1 MPEEVS
7 NQHPSLLAP
16 EKVLTNL
23 ISTLEGLSPEEA
35 KKRLAQHGPNA
46 LTAKS
51 KVSAWKMFFGQF
63 KNTLTIILLIA
74 AILILCIYYFGD
86 KEQSDLVEAGLIF
99 GITFMIAIVGF
110 LQEYKAEKA
119 VESLKKL
126 MAFTA
131 IVRRGGKEVSIPV
144 EELIPGDIVVLSE
157 GMKVPADIRLLETYQ
172 LMTNEASMTGE
183 SVPVTKTTA
192 ALAHAPQISDQTNM
206 VFSGT
211 AITSGR
217 GIGVV
222 TATGNATEIGKI
234 AVSVAETEEDPTPL
248 QLQLEDIGKKLG
260 YLVIVICIG
269 VFLFILFFDQE
280 FANLPLIN
288 KVLQSFIA
296 SVALAVAAIPEGLP
310 AVVTVSLAL
319 GTQRMLKKN
328 ALVKKLNSV
337 ETLGAT
343 DVICS
348 DKTGTLTRGE
358 MTVRD
363 IFYNGQRYA
372 VSGSGYD
379 TAGEFKLNNQV
390 VKPAALQLL
399 LEAGLACNNAS
410 LTGKDT
416 ITGDPTEAALL
427 VSAAKAGIETKF
439 ERIFEVPFTSER
451 KMMSVIVKQGE
462 KYFLFTKGA
471 PEIVLSHASKSQTP
485 QGASPLDDAVKK
497 AVLEATHNM
506 STQALRTLGFAYK
519 EISAS
524 DAEAIKKDAKNA
536 EADLIFLGL
545 QGMMDPPRSEVKD
558 LIAACNTSG
567 IRVIMITG
575 DHIET
580 AKAVATEIGIAGEAM
595 TGEELNKLDK
605 DKRAEVIRNVNVFA
619 RVNPADKLT
628 IVEALKNEK
637 HIVAMTGDGVND
649 APALK
654 RSDIGIAM
662 GITGTD
668 VAKEASDVVL
678 LDDHFATIVKAIEE
692 GRGIYRN
699 IKKFVHYLLACNI
712 GEVLVVLFAII
723 FIRDLPL
730 TATML
735 LWINVVTDGLPAVA
749 LGLDPAPRGIMAE
762 KPGRFQE
769 TIITK
774 TVWIQMLLFGLL
786 LTGAV
791 LFLFI
796 FNLPSGEAHARGVA
810 FAGIVIIE
818 LMKLFLIRSSYRT
831 AFRTNKWL
839 FIAVGVTFALQL
851 VILFVPFFSNLFEI
865 APLDLTDWLMIAVL
879 TGMVAIA
886 YVLLVKLFRLEE
898 KTVSVQA
905 TTETK

>member
-1 MPEEVS
+1 MPEITETT
-7 NQHPSLLAP
+7 HPTLLSP
-16 EKVLTNL
+16 DKVLARQQ
-23 ISTLEGLSPEEA
+23 STLQGLSEEES
-35 KKRLAQHGPNA
+35 KKRLETFGRNA

-51 KVSAWKMFFGQF
+51 KISAWRMFLGQF
-63 KNTLTIILLIA
+63 ANTLTIILLIA
-74 AILILCIYYFGD
+74 AVLILCIYFFGD

-99 GITFMIAIVGF
+99 GITLMIAIVGF

-126 MAFTA
+126 MAFQAT
-131 IVRRGGKEVSIPV
+131 VRRNGKEATVPV
-144 EELIPGDIVVLSE
+144 EELVPGDIVIMSE
-157 GMKVPADIRLLETYQ
+157 GMKVPADIRLLESYQ

-183 SVPVTKTTA
+183 SVPVSKTTA
-192 ALAHAPQISDQTNM
+192 ALTHAPQISDQTNM

-222 TATGNATEIGKI
+222 TATGNMTEIGKI
-234 AVSVAETEEDPTPL
+234 ATSVAEAEEDPTPL
-248 QLQLEDIGKKLG
+248 QLQLADIGKKLG
-260 YLVIVICIG
+260 FLVIIICIG

-280 FANLPLIN
+280 FINLPLIN

-348 DKTGTLTRGE
+348 DKTGTLTKGE
-358 MTVRD
+358 MTVRE
-363 IFYNGQRYA
+363 IFVNGKLYEIT
-372 VSGSGYD
+372 GSGYETKGD
-379 TAGEFKLNNQV
+379 FLLDGKPASPIELSSILTAGML
-390 VKPAALQLL
+390 
-399 LEAGLACNNAS
+399 CNNAS
-410 LTGKDT
+410 LLETGG

-427 VSAAKAGIETKF
+427 VSATKGKVSTHHERLF
-439 ERIFEVPFTSER
+439 EIPFTSER
-451 KMMSVIVKQGE
+451 KMMSVVVKIDS
-462 KYFLFTKGA
+462 KYLLYTKGA
-471 PEIVLSHASKSQTP
+471 PEVVLAHCDHQIS
-485 QGASPLDDAVKK
+485 DAEKQ
-497 AVLEATHNM
+497 AVLKTTQDM
-506 STQALRTLGFAYK
+506 STKALRTLGFAYRELTEQEAK
-519 EISAS
+519 EA
-524 DAEAIKKDAKNA
+524 ATLGAKL
-536 EADLIFLGL
+536 EQGLTFLGI
-545 QGMMDPPRSEVKD
+545 QGMMDPPRDEVKE
-558 LIAACNTSG
+558 LITACNNSG

-580 AKAVATEIGIAGEAM
+580 AKAVAHEIGISGEAM
-595 TGEELNKLDK
+595 TGEALNKLNK
-605 DKRAEVIRNVNVFA
+605 ANLAEAIKNVNIFA

-628 IVEALKNEK
+628 IVEALKNDK

-678 LDDHFATIVKAIEE
+678 LDDHFETIVKAIEE
-692 GRGIYRN
+692 GRGIYQN

-712 GEVLVVLFAII
+712 GEVLVVLFAIV
-723 FIRDLPL
+723 FVRDLPL

-749 LGLDPAPRGIMAE
+749 LGLDPAPKDIMAE
-762 KPGRFQE
+762 KPQRFQE
-769 TIITK
+769 TIISK
-774 TVWIQMLLFGLL
+774 TVWLQMLVFGSL
-786 LTGAV
+786 LTAAV
-791 LFLFI
+791 MFLFV

-818 LMKLFLIRSSYRT
+818 LMKLFLIRSYYRT
-831 AFRTNKWL
+831 AFLTNKWL
-839 FIAVGVTFALQL
+839 FIAVAVTFALQL

-865 APLDLTDWLMIAVL
+865 APLDPVDWLMIAVL
-879 TGMVAIA
+879 TCMVAIA
-886 YVLLVKLFRLEE
+886 YTLLISLLRL
-898 KTVSVQA
+898 TDNR
-905 TTETK
+905 T